1 MAAFGTGALA
11 GAKPDHMLRLLH
23 VIPSIAPQSGGPAG
37 AVVNYANL
45 STEFAEVTI
54 LTTNEDIKGMT
65 ESRLRSE
72 TGLSDNVNL
81 VACDYLGRHSAKF
94 SWPMLLWLNRHL
106 LGFDVVHLHAA
117 FSVMTTLTARKCRKF
132 GVPYV
137 FRPLGTLTSYSLA
150 AGHSKL
156 KQLYWWLLEA
166 NTVKYASRVHVTS
179 PAEKAGVKKLA
190 SDVSVITIPIF
201 IAQSA
206 PQETLRNEQVQSSA
220 SRCGIDQT
228 PGPSSDY
235 TTFGFLSRIHPKKN
249 VEGVFK
255 ALAALKTRNWQLEI
269 AGSGEPGYVEKL
281 NNLTKHLGI
290 QDQVSWAGFV
300 SGEAKTRFFQSID
313 FFLLPSFDENFGIA
327 AGEALS
333 HGIPS
338 ILSDQV
344 DIGSWGSTETGVIK
358 CRPDPDSIR
367 EAIETA
373 VSWSPEFRRKRGE
386 QARTMIAEHFNPE
399 TIKQQLRELYTDL

>member
-1 MAAFGTGALA
+1 MAAFGIGALA
-11 GAKPDHMLRLLH
+11 GAKPDHMLKLLH

-45 STEFAEVTI
+45 SSDFAEVTI
-54 LTTNEDIKGMT
+54 LTTNEEIKGVT

-72 TGLSDNVNL
+72 IGLNDSVNL
-81 VACDYLGRHSAKF
+81 KVCDYFGRHSAKF
-94 SWPMLLWLNRHL
+94 SRPMLQWLNRHL
-106 LGFDVVHLHAA
+106 PGFDVVHLHAA

-150 AGHSKL
+150 VGHAKL
-156 KQLYWWLLEA
+156 KRIYWWLLEA
-166 NTVKYASRVHVTS
+166 NTVKYASRIHVTS
-179 PAEKAGVKKLA
+179 PAERDGVKKLL
-190 SDVSVITIPIF
+190 SDVSVSTIPIS
-201 IAQSA
+201 INQPS
-206 PQETLRNEQVQSSA
+206 PRVTVRKEPGKSSS
-220 SRCGIDQT
+220 SRSGNDPT
-228 PGPSSDY
+228 PGLSSDY
-235 TTFGFLSRIHPKKN
+235 IKFGFLSRIHPKKN
-249 VEGVFK
+249 VEGLFS
-255 ALAALKTRNWQLEI
+255 AFAALEIRNWHLEI
-269 AGSGEPGYVEKL
+269 AGSGKSEYIEQL
-281 NNLTKHLGI
+281 QNLTKQLGI
-290 QDQVSWAGFV
+290 QDRVSWTGFV

-344 DIGSWGSTETGVIK
+344 DIGSRGSSETGVIT
-358 CRPDPDSIR
+358 CRPEPDSIR

-373 VSWSPEFRRKRGE
+373 VSWSPEFRRERGKR
-386 QARTMIAEHFNPE
+386 ARAMIAGHFNPE